1 MTAPARDLASEVT
14 DLRTKADQL
23 RDEQARAE
31 ARLAAAEEENA
42 RLLERLQTEFHV
54 DSLEAAQALLA
65 KLDAQIVVE
74 IDTVRSQLSL
84 TGDSQ

>member
-14 DLRTKADQL
+14 DLRTKVDQL

-42 RLLERLQTEFHV
+42 RLLERLQTEFRV

-84 TGDSQ
+84 TGES